1 MTKRFYLNA
10 IVNDMKLFQESLEL
24 YKLPNLSNY
33 KFLVKTVTLKT
44 KLHQKLTHSFTC
56 VSVAIKFARVGQE
69 SDTGQT
75 LKTLQ
80 FDQCSF

>member
-1 MTKRFYLNA
+1 MIKRFNLDA

-44 KLHQKLTHSFTC
+44 KRHQKLTHTFAHL
-56 VSVAIKFARVGQE
+56 SVGIKFVRVGQE
-69 SDTGQT
+69 GDTGR
-75 LKTLQ
+75 L
-80 FDQCSF
+80 